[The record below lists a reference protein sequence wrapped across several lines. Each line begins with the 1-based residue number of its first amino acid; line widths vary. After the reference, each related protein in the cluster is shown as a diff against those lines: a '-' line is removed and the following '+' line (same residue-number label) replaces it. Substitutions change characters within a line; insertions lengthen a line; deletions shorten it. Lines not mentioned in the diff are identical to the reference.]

1 MVSVFFCLW
10 GTDGL
15 RILKSI
21 GKTTHD
27 FLRKAHTKSN
37 DFRGKAERGAMAAE
51 EGLHGP
57 QRLCRNAGANPV
69 DMQWRARQD
78 VMIFR
83 QGPCTDGGNPHKIR

>member
-21 GKTTHD
+21 RKNTHD

-57 QRLCRNAGANPV
+57 QRLWQNAQTKPSGHAV
-69 DMQWRARQD
+69 E
-78 VMIFR
+78 
-83 QGPCTDGGNPHKIR
+83 GPAGCNDF

>member
-51 EGLHGP
+51 ELLLSDYNELVE
-57 QRLCRNAGANPV
+57 RKIDRKCLVRNEKLKKKA
-69 DMQWRARQD
+69 
-78 VMIFR
+78 
-83 QGPCTDGGNPHKIR
+83 